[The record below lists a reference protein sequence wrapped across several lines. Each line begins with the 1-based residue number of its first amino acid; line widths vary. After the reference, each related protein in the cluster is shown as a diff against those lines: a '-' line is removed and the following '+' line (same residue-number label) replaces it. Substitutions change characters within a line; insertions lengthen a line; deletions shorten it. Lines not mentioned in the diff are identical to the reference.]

1 MVESSR
7 EAASKAAAAMAAA
20 AKAKAKTSYSIP
32 TVIAKPATSYSI
44 PSVIAKPAAQVA
56 PTAAPK
62 ATTGGY
68 SGIPTTAAKA
78 PVVTPVKTVTPAAKT
93 NTQMA
98 ADSQAI
104 LDKLAGIS
112 TRVDALGGST
122 VGGVSSSGTQLRPT
136 TRTPVYGANGKIV
149 GYNVTKYNLDGSIAS
164 VDFEADTSSQAEEAV
179 LGTTNI
185 QVLKSMLIATGLPAS
200 LVEGS
205 TTFLQSL
212 LKDGLT
218 ESAAVDIYLNNKEF
232 TTKSGSVLTSPFYS
246 TYGFYNEKSSTK
258 YSASDLFNTVE
269 GYKTTQTKYNLNQK
283 FVSQDYIQKYLNNKM
298 SVAKFDENAN
308 RARLAA
314 INADPLVVGNLQQL
328 GYIGTNADLT
338 DFYMDPNVGMEKMQ
352 QNFNT
357 AALSYE
363 AVRRSNTGI
372 TFNKANFEKLG
383 AELTAQG
390 YNEEQSKYRAGQ
402 VYNTI
407 GQELRPTVGVSNI
420 YEGTGAGT
428 AATIQSELEQQEFNN
443 IESLRIKKLK
453 ELEARSF
460 QAQSGRYTGKT
471 TVGNNYST
479 AGQI

>member
-1 MVESSR
+1 MAGS
-7 EAASKAAAAMAAA
+7 ASAAAQQAAIAAAA
-20 AKAKAKTSYSIP
+20 AKAKATVSYSIP
-32 TVIAKPATSYSI
+32 T
-44 PSVIAKPAAQVA
+44 VIAKPAAQVA

-68 SGIPTTAAKA
+68 SGIPTTAAANKA

-122 VGGVSSSGTQLRPT
+122 SGGVSSGGTQLRPT

-212 LKDGLT
+212 LKDGLD
-218 ESAAVDIYLNNKEF
+218 ESAAVEIYLNNKEF

-246 TYGFYNEKSSTK
+246 AYGFYNEKSSTK

-269 GYKTTQTKYNLNQK
+269 GYKTTQTKYNLNEK
-283 FVSQDYIQKYLNNKM
+283 FVSQDYIQKYLNNKI
-298 SVAKFDENAN
+298 SVAKLDENAN
-308 RARLAA
+308 KARLAA
-314 INADPLVVGNLQQL
+314 INADQAATIALQKL
-328 GYIGTNADLT
+328 GYIGANTDLT
-338 DFYMDPNVGMEKMQ
+338 DFYMDPNIGMEVMQ
-352 QNFNT
+352 QRFNT
-357 AALSYE
+357 AALSTE
-363 AVRRSNTGI
+363 VVRRASTGI
-372 TFNKANFEKLG
+372 AFDKANLEKLG
-383 AELTAQG
+383 ADFTTKGYTEAQTG
-390 YNEEQSKYRAGQ
+390 YQAAQ
-402 VYNTI
+402 AYNTI
-407 GQELRPTVGVSNI
+407 GQQLMPEVGLSNI
-420 YEGTGAGT
+420 YEGSKAAN
-428 AATIQSELEQQEFNN
+428 AATIQSELEQEQFNTL
-443 IESLRIKKLK
+443 ESARRKKLV
-453 ELEARSF
+453 ELENRSF
-460 QAQSGRYTGKT
+460 QGQTGNFTGRTAA
-471 TVGNNYST
+471 VSNYSS

>member
-1 MVESSR
+1 MATVVNSSNTP
-7 EAASKAAAAMAAA
+7 K
-20 AKAKAKTSYSIP
+20 KPTTSYSIP

-78 PVVTPVKTVTPAAKT
+78 PIVTPVKIVTPAKAPVT
-93 NTQMA
+93 TTLTPAM
-98 ADSQAI
+98 
-104 LDKLAGIS
+104 
-112 TRVDALGGST
+112 
-122 VGGVSSSGTQLRPT
+122 GGVSRGEYGPTTTTTTGTGDSGTQLRPT

-269 GYKTTQTKYNLNQK
+269 GYKTTQTKYNLNEK
-283 FVSQDYIQKYLNNKM
+283 FVSQDYIQKYLNNKI
-298 SVAKFDENAN
+298 SVAKLDENAN
-308 RARLAA
+308 KARLAA
-314 INADPLVVGNLQQL
+314 INADQAATLALQKL
-328 GYIGTNADLT
+328 GYIGASTDLT
-338 DFYMDPNVGMEKMQ
+338 DFYMDPNIGMEVMQ
-352 QNFNT
+352 QRFNT
-357 AALSYE
+357 AALSTE
-363 AVRRSNTGI
+363 VVRRASTGI
-372 TFNKANFEKLG
+372 AFDKANLEKLG
-383 AELTAQG
+383 ADLTAKG
-390 YNEEQSKYRAGQ
+390 YNEAQAGYQ
-402 VYNTI
+402 AAQNYNTI
-407 GQELRPTVGVSNI
+407 GQQLMPEVGLSNI
-420 YEGTGAGT
+420 YEGSKAAN
-428 AATIQSELEQQEFNN
+428 AATIQSELEQEQFNTL
-443 IESLRIKKLK
+443 ESARRKKLI
-453 ELEARSF
+453 ELETRSF
-460 QAQSGRYTGKT
+460 QASSGMFTGKT
-471 TVGNNYST
+471 AAGSNYST